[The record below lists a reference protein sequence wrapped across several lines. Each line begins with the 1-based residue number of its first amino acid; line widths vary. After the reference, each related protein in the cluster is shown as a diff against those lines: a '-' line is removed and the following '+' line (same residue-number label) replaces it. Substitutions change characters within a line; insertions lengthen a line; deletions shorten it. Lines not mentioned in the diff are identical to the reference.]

1 MVGINENEV
10 INTIDSI
17 LKEKVQR
24 SLLHF
29 NLSSN
34 QTAPW
39 PMAHATLSAHPNP
52 LITAN
57 EKMSIA
63 TTREG
68 VLLLVRGR
76 RFVSSRR
83 RRGHRQH
90 RVGPHPQHE
99 EHEEQLQLGEKGDGE
114 FRLFKRD

>member
-1 MVGINENEV
+1 
-10 INTIDSI
+10 
-17 LKEKVQR
+17 
-24 SLLHF
+24 
-29 NLSSN
+29 
-34 QTAPW
+34 
-39 PMAHATLSAHPNP
+39 
-52 LITAN
+52 
-57 EKMSIA
+57 MSIA

-99 EHEEQLQLGEKGDGE
+99 EHEEQLQLGESSG
-114 FRLFKRD
+114 RNLFDHIYYRQGAHGGREPGLG